1 MQPHAPVVIYI
12 IMNESSQRPKWY
24 RHRSYVWPGLL
35 AVIIVVPLLLVLFGT
50 WDWFIPFVD
59 ARASAA
65 IGRQVGMQH
74 LHARL
79 GRITTITAEG
89 VHIANPTGFS
99 SPEASDTTNF
109 AQADQLVV
117 QVDVWRYLKGDGLFL
132 PEIAVHRPVIAA
144 IGTADGTTNY
154 LLSLAAPSG
163 ETGAADNTASPPH
176 IDRLV
181 ITDGTARIR
190 IAKMRADVD
199 ATISTQELDGT
210 PKIVVTAKGR
220 YAGQPVDAHFVGDG
234 LLSLELVG
242 RPYEVD
248 TRLQNGATKLHLWG
262 TVQQPL
268 EIRGADLKLDLVGKD
283 MAALY
288 PLTGI
293 PIPPTPS
300 YHVTGHLDYADGRIH
315 FRDFVGDV
323 GNSDLEG
330 TIAVD
335 PRGQRPDIVA
345 MLHSRTVDLADL
357 GGFLGSTPGRTTTR
371 DATPEQREQVAKA
384 EANPRLIPNMTISM
398 PKIQSANIHL
408 TYEGAKIEGHN
419 VPVDNLSAKLDIV
432 DGRIMLHPVS
442 FRLGTG
448 DVAVNAT
455 MTPRD
460 ARMFRTEADVA
471 IRQFDVSRLLAS
483 MGLVKGAGTLG
494 GKAHLDTV
502 GNSLASMLDNGNGAV
517 TVGISGGNISALAV
531 DLSGFEFGAALLSA
545 LGLPDR
551 ADLQCFIG
559 DLGLQ
564 RGTLRIQTFLLDTSE
579 GIVNVAGT
587 INLTDET
594 LALQVKTDAKHF
606 KIGSLPAP
614 IDIGGTLKKPTI
626 KPEVAALGLRAGV
639 AVGLG
644 VIAPPLAL
652 LPTIQFGVGEHN
664 ECAKHFNPVADNRS
678 GSHPVQ

>member
-1 MQPHAPVVIYI
+1 MI
-12 IMNESSQRPKWY
+12 EKSQRLKWH
-24 RHRSYVWPGLL
+24 RRRSYLWAGVL

-50 WDWFIPFVD
+50 WDWFIPFVN

-99 SPEASDTTNF
+99 SSEASDPTNF
-109 AQADQLVV
+109 AHADQLVV
-117 QVDVWRYLKGDGLFL
+117 QVDLWRYLKGGGLFL

-144 IGTADGTTNY
+144 IGTHTDGATNY
-154 LLSLAAPSG
+154 RLSLVAPSG
-163 ETGAADNTASPPH
+163 ETGAADNTISHPH
-176 IDRLV
+176 IDHLV

-199 ATISTQELDGT
+199 ATIATQELDGA

-220 YAGQPVDAHFVGDG
+220 YDGQPVDAHFVGDG
-234 LLSLELVG
+234 LLSLELVD

-262 TVQQPL
+262 TVQHPL
-268 EIRGADLKLDLVGKD
+268 EIRGADLKLDLVGTD

-288 PLTGI
+288 PLTGV

-300 YHVTGHLDYADGRIH
+300 YHVTGRLDYADERIR

-335 PRGQRPDIVA
+335 PRGPRPDIVA
-345 MLHSRTVDLADL
+345 VLHSRSVDLADL
-357 GGFLGSTPGRTTTR
+357 GGFLGSAPGRTTTR
-371 DATPEQREQVAKA
+371 DATPEQRQQVAKA
-384 EANPRLIPNMTISM
+384 EANPRLIPNLAISM

-408 TYEGAKIEGHN
+408 TYEGAKIQGRN
-419 VPVDNLSAKLDIV
+419 VPMDSLSAKLDIID
-432 DGRIMLHPVS
+432 DGRILLHPVS

-448 DVAVNAT
+448 DVTVNAT

-471 IRQFDVSRLLAS
+471 FRRLDVSRLLAS
-483 MGLVKGAGTLG
+483 TGLVKGAGTLG

-502 GNSLASMLDNGNGAV
+502 GNSLASMLDNGDGTL
-517 TVGISGGNISALAV
+517 TVGISSGNISALAV
-531 DLSGFEFGAALLSA
+531 DLSGLEFGAALLSA

-559 DLGLQ
+559 DWGLQ
-564 RGTLRIQTFLLDTSE
+564 RGTLRVKTFLLDTSE
-579 GIVNVAGT
+579 AILNATGT
-587 INLTDET
+587 VKLADET
-594 LALQVKTDAKHF
+594 LALQVKTDPKHF

-626 KPEVAALGLRAGV
+626 RPEVAAVGLRAGV

-664 ECAKHFNPVADNRS
+664 ECAKTISIPSLIPAPATQNPV
-678 GSHPVQ
+678 Q